1 MGYTHYW
8 EFRKPVNEIENG
20 YEKYRKA
27 VAMFKEGLK
36 KMPEVELGNGVGK
49 DEPIITDTKLVFNGR
64 ADKGEDYETF
74 SICVD
79 NEDCYDFDFCK
90 TARQPYD
97 PAVCLAL
104 LCFKE
109 AFGDNFSYRSDGCM
123 GEEGWPKALEIM
135 EGLKT

>member
-8 EFRKPVNEIENG
+8 EFRKPINEIENG
-20 YEKYRKA
+20 DEKYRKA

-74 SICVD
+74 SICAD
-79 NEDCYDFDFCK
+79 NEDRYDFNFCK

-109 AFGDNFSYRSDGCM
+109 AFGDDFNYSSDGYM